1 MSIANSMTSVFILDD
16 DDFSHEVIAGSLKQ
30 LGISNIHTSHRAKDA
45 LQQLSEM
52 TVAPDILICDIL
64 MPDMDGMDFLMELG
78 KLNYRGKVML
88 ISGIPKD
95 ILSIAE
101 DVAKTDGIN
110 LIGAFV
116 KPIKLDDLRKAIG

>member
-1 MSIANSMTSVFILDD
+1 MPIANSMTSVFILDD
-16 DDFSHEVIAGSLKQ
+16 DDFSHEIIAGSLKQ
-30 LGISNIHTSHRAKDA
+30 LGISNIHTSHRATDA
-45 LQQLSEM
+45 LRQLSEM
-52 TVAPDILICDIL
+52 AVAPDILICDIL

-78 KLNYRGKVML
+78 KLRYNGKVML